1 MKKANVNVEI
11 AKAMNESKKTKGF
24 HVANVESTEKVQ
36 PTKKETK
43 QTFVSYIVSKEEISV
58 SKFFRLLNNWKTDDK
73 NGYTDFCTA
82 YNLAVNETYD
92 FNWFI
97 ANCPKDENG
106 NFAKWTKVSDKVA
119 ANKDNAFN
127 RVTEKGVIYT
137 IVAYVSLKADYLQ
150 FMQMFLN
157 VVANVKRLQREKVAA
172 ENKAKKEAAKKE
184 AENKQHEKNMKTVNE
199 IFAEIE
205 SLGKN
210 YGVPFDT
217 AISIYESVKK
227 ANYSKELKEMLTAKA
242 AEKKAA

>member
-1 MKKANVNVEI
+1 MKKANLNVKI

-24 HVANVESTEKVQ
+24 HVANVESTSNVQ

-106 NFAKWTKVSDKVA
+106 NFAKWTKVSEKVS
-119 ANKDNAFN
+119 ANKDDAFN
-127 RVTEKGVIYT
+127 RVTEKGTIYT
-137 IVAYVSLKADYLQ
+137 LVAYVSLKADYLQ

-184 AENKQHEKNMKTVNE
+184 AEKKQHEKNMKAVNE

-210 YGVPFDT
+210 YGVPFET

-227 ANYSKELKEMLTAKA
+227 ANYSKELKEMLIAKA